1 MSSARD
7 KAREASINPS
17 STVRTSVTIYLSL
30 LGLGLLVFEG
40 VRRRYRR
47 AYDSRGTEGNAFWT
61 RSAGAQWERC
71 FGWVATV
78 LRTTDD
84 EILERC
90 GLDTLCFLRF
100 LRMGEKVA
108 LLAVGLSAVLFPLYA
123 TSSPPPTATRRRVDP
138 LERITMS
145 NLATRDW
152 RLWASAVTTF
162 IVCGYAMH
170 LMLLEYRYYVRRR
183 HELLSRLEAPMYT
196 VLVNDL
202 PLKLRTRQ
210 TLEQYMN
217 KVFPNTVRSVYVA
230 VECGKLEELVNEREA
245 VRNALE
251 HALAVGE
258 LKGTRPKHREGR
270 SWMGMLLC
278 RRGSR
283 GDIVDSLDFYQERL
297 AKLNEKVAREIAG
310 IEEAQAQ
317 LARHVES
324 GEQGG
329 TVTVVAATRE
339 EDWSVARH
347 VNARVMEDNRN
358 RVGWL
363 DVSAFNDDD
372 DSPVEH
378 DDSGGVTDDD
388 EGIRARS
395 RSQHPIQVMR
405 RSAFIS
411 FTSLMS
417 THVVQQT
424 LQASNPECMVVTPAP
439 HVEDVNWS
447 NIGLQYRTRAIG
459 SLFSALLTAVV
470 VIFWTIPTAFV
481 ASLASVESLRRALPF
496 LNRAF
501 DEHPFLET
509 IFKQVAPLTLVG
521 LNALAPIVFG
531 LLSSRE
537 GHPSNAEVRASTF
550 SKLAYFQ
557 LIQIF
562 FAIVIFGT
570 VFDSLKEILDQP
582 KTLINM
588 LGRSMPQQ
596 STFFM
601 SYVIVLTGLSHT
613 VELLRLVPLLLAAL
627 FMCLAPRLTWRERNS
642 TWYGLSAV
650 STTEP
655 FDPTKPLADA
665 FLVMLVTFTFASIAP
680 LVCYFT
686 WLFFFVADVVY
697 RRQVLYVYKSTSFAM
712 GAFWPPLF
720 EFLIVALVLSQL
732 TLLGL
737 FSLKQAPIPFFAVL
751 ILVICILLFRHYV
764 MRLFPRAA
772 TYLPLCDCVRIDEL
786 RQTQD
791 SESTFRFLDGAYKQ
805 PAMGQ
810 RLPLRPDYQMLM
822 RHRDDDRGGLVSPPM
837 CEHDED
843 QRLFVASPDS
853 L

>member
-1 MSSARD
+1 
-7 KAREASINPS
+7 
-17 STVRTSVTIYLSL
+17 
-30 LGLGLLVFEG
+30 
-40 VRRRYRR
+40 
-47 AYDSRGTEGNAFWT
+47 
-61 RSAGAQWERC
+61 
-71 FGWVATV
+71 
-78 LRTTDD
+78 
-84 EILERC
+84 
-90 GLDTLCFLRF
+90 
-100 LRMGEKVA
+100 
-108 LLAVGLSAVLFPLYA
+108 
-123 TSSPPPTATRRRVDP
+123 
-138 LERITMS
+138 MS

-152 RLWASAVTTF
+152 RLWASAVATF
-162 IVCGYAMH
+162 VVCGYAMY

-210 TLEQYMN
+210 TLEHYMN

-230 VECGKLEELVNEREA
+230 VECGKLEELVSEREA
-245 VRNALE
+245 VRDALE
-251 HALAVGE
+251 HALALAE
-258 LKGTRPKHREGR
+258 LKGKRPRHREGGSWTGMMCCR
-270 SWMGMLLC
+270 S
-278 RRGSR
+278 GSR
-283 GDIVDSLDFYQERL
+283 GDVVDSLDFFQERL

-329 TVTVVAATRE
+329 VVTVVAATRE

-347 VNARVMEDNRN
+347 VNARVMEEDDHRY
-358 RVGWL
+358 RR
-363 DVSAFNDDD
+363 DVQTLTITAGDDGAEGD
-372 DSPVEH
+372 GDDKDSPVEQ
-378 DDSGGVTDDD
+378 DDRRGVTDDD
-388 EGIRARS
+388 ESVRARS

-439 HVEDVNWS
+439 HVDDVNWS
-447 NIGLQYRTRAIG
+447 NIGLQFRTRAIG
-459 SLFSALLTAVV
+459 SLFASLLTAVV

-501 DEHPFLET
+501 DQHPFLET
-509 IFKQVAPLTLVG
+509 IFKQIAPLTLVG

-582 KTLINM
+582 KALINM

-627 FMCLAPRLTWRERNS
+627 FMCLAPRLTWRERNA

-650 STTEP
+650 STTDP

-686 WLFFFVADVVY
+686 GFFFLVADVVY
-697 RRQVLYVYKSTSFAM
+697 RRQVLYVYKSTAFAM

-720 EFLIVALVLSQL
+720 EFLIIALVLSQL

-751 ILVICILLFRHYV
+751 LLVICILLFRHYV
-764 MRLFPRAA
+764 MRLYPRAA
-772 TYLPLCDCVRIDEL
+772 TYLPLCDCVRLDEL

-791 SESTFRFLDGAYKQ
+791 SEATFHFLDGVYKQ

-810 RLPLRPDYQMLM
+810 RAPLRPDYQMLM
-822 RHRDDDRGGLVSPPM
+822 RDRDDDEDRGGLVSPPL
-837 CEHDED
+837 CENDED

-853 L
+853 QY